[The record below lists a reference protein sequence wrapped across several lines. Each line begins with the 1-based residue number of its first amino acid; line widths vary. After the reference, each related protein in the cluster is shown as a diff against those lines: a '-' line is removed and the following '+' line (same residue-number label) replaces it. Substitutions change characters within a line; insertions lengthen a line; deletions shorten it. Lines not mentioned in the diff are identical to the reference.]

1 MVKQEV
7 RVITEREVLIFRDLM
22 RFRILFI
29 WVFMVGVTSCVSIY
43 NIFMFIIAGC
53 CWRCK
58 VNGTGKGGGTVGGN
72 SKYTVKAGSPVSVLS
87 EAEKRE
93 MQKEM
98 LEELFRRYYPYS
110 DFFGWK

>member
-7 RVITEREVLIFRDLM
+7 RVITEREVWVFRDLM
-22 RFRILFI
+22 RFRIFLDL
-29 WVFMVGVTSCVSIY
+29 VFMVGVTSCVGIY

-93 MQKEM
+93 MQKKM
-98 LEELFRRYYPYS
+98 PEEIFRRYYPYF